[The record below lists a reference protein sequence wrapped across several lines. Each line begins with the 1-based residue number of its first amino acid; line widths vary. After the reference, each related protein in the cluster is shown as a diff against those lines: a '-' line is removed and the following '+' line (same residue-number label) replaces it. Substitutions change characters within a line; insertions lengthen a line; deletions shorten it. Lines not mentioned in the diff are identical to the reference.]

1 MEKILINLD
10 SRHRDIN
17 LYPTSSFFRIGS
29 DDQNNSNYSN
39 YLNFKNID
47 YIKLVSAEI
56 PNNFY
61 VFTDS
66 RFNNFFN
73 ITCILNEGE
82 TKNPYIDMGEVSIT
96 LPTGTFDAD
105 VLCNAINII
114 LKNNFLSVG
123 VINNKGIITI
133 TDGLKFS
140 VNMVINKFTIENMST
155 NYTFEINFN
164 NSNIDYRSFGYMIGY
179 KENIIN
185 FPPLFSYTATSC
197 TDIIGERYI
206 FIRINNFGLTYIN
219 HKNPKKV
226 LAKII
231 LDKYKEDFI
240 YSNNQDQIN
249 KEHKFRLPVNINR
262 LEIELLDYNGNRL
275 DNNGLDFSIT
285 IEFGQIYDEKLYNK
299 SFDYIKMREKQ
310 SEELS
315 LDIINNNETVI
326 SSDNTQHKMLD
337 NIFEKIKPE
346 IIPVPEIINLE
357 DKRQK
362 NIKKKKKKINFN
374 Y

>member
-61 VFTDS
+61 VFSDS

-73 ITCILNEGE
+73 ITCILNDGQ
-82 TKNPYIDMGEVSIT
+82 TKNPDIDMGEVSIT

-114 LKNNFLSVG
+114 LKNNYLSIG
-123 VINNKGIITI
+123 TINNKGIITI
-133 TDGLKFS
+133 TNGLKFS
-140 VNMVINKFTIENMST
+140 VNMITNKFTIENMTT
-155 NYTFEINFN
+155 NYTFQINFN

-179 KENIIN
+179 KENTIN
-185 FPPLFSYTATSC
+185 FPPQFSYTAPSC
-197 TDIIGERYI
+197 ADINGERYI
-206 FIRINNFGLTYIN
+206 FLRINNFGLTYIN

-231 LDKYKEDFI
+231 LDKYKEDFNAI
-240 YSNNQDQIN
+240 AVKHAIKVKDLIDANPSVRFLRPGMN
-249 KEHKFRLPVNINR
+249 LNIC
-262 LEIELLDYNGNRL
+262 
-275 DNNGLDFSIT
+275 SA
-285 IEFGQIYDEKLYNK
+285 
-299 SFDYIKMREKQ
+299 
-310 SEELS
+310 
-315 LDIINNNETVI
+315 
-326 SSDNTQHKMLD
+326 
-337 NIFEKIKPE
+337 
-346 IIPVPEIINLE
+346 
-357 DKRQK
+357 
-362 NIKKKKKKINFN
+362 
-374 Y
+374 

>member
-10 SRHRDIN
+10 SRHRDTS

-56 PNNFY
+56 PNIFY
-61 VFTDS
+61 VFSDS
-66 RFNNFFN
+66 KYNNFFN
-73 ITCILNEGE
+73 IKCTLNAGQ
-82 TKNPYIDMGEVSIT
+82 TKNPDINTGAISIT

-123 VINNKGIITI
+123 VISNNGIITI

-179 KENIIN
+179 KENTIN
-185 FPPLFSYTATSC
+185 FPSQFSYTASSC
-197 TDIIGERYI
+197 SDIIGERYI

-231 LDKYKEDFI
+231 LDKYKQDFI

-285 IEFGQIYDEKLYNK
+285 LELGQIYDERLYNK
-299 SFDYIKMREKQ
+299 TFDYIKMREKQ
-310 SEELS
+310 SDELT

-362 NIKKKKKKINFN
+362 NIKKKKKKINFD